1 MDTRNTRIGQIHTD
15 KKKKVE
21 NSLHAVTGGFSY

>member
-1 MDTRNTRIGQIHTD
+1 MDTRMGQIHTD
-15 KKKKVE
+15 KKNKVE